1 MSTAI
6 FPDVPPGP
14 RPLSAPQADEPA
26 RFTARTVEGLE
37 WVLARELEAI
47 GARDLRIGRRTI
59 EFSAEPGSERETLY
73 RAVLESRVA
82 IRVLEPLG
90 RFRVD
95 SPETLYRAMQEI
107 DWTEQLRVSDTLRVD
122 AAIHDTFLTHSL
134 YAAQIIKDAVVDQLR
149 TPSGRRPSVQLR
161 GATLR
166 LALHLVGD
174 VATIFRDAAGRSL
187 HQRGWRMGEVE
198 APLSEVLA
206 AGMLAIAG
214 WWRPGATGDATT
226 GEPILDPM
234 CGSGTLVIEA
244 ATIAAGMAPGLWRAR
259 RTAHGFFRFR
269 DCDKLLAERLVA
281 DLEARVCQPAGQCA
295 ASDLD
300 PRAVEAAQACA
311 AAAGV
316 AGSIAIEQRHFEDVR
331 PAAAAGLVLTNP
343 PYGERLPL
351 PRAGALFRRLGDWL
365 VARCGGWRAAILAAD
380 TPAATHLGL
389 RPVYRIPLMNGPIP
403 CRLLELTL
411 RERATPSSPSRPS
424 LKAENR
430 TELPPS
436 APAAS
441 ASASASAPA
450 PAPASASASASAPPV
465 SAETVTDA
473 SRDRA
478 ELDEPWRFR
487 PEEERSSKGPDG
499 ERSRRG
505 DSDRPGAVVAP
516 GVALSESTTTPL
528 AGVAL
533 SESTTTPL
541 TGVALSEST
550 TTPLTGAAIS
560 ESTTTPLAGVAP
572 SRPRTRAVADQIGDF
587 RRRLA
592 KRYKHLAKWAR
603 RQGIEA
609 FRIYDRDIPEI
620 PLAIDWYAGWLH
632 ASEYDRPHERTDI
645 EHDVWLDRMIEAAAD
660 ELGVPPNQT
669 FLKVRRRQRGGGQYE
684 KLDARKTLLTVK
696 EGGLEF
702 EVNLSDYLDTGLFL
716 DHRQTRALVRD
727 EAAGKRFLNLFCYTG
742 SFSVYAAAGGAV
754 ETTSVDL
761 SNTYL
766 DWTRTNLSR
775 NAFKD
780 AGRHRTVRDEARGF
794 LEHRGRRG
802 EPPFD
807 LVVVDPPTFSRSARS
822 ETPWDVERDHAELL
836 ELVARNLVPGGV
848 VYFSTNFRRFHLD
861 VERLAALYE
870 IREITNRTIPE
881 DFRNARIHRGWRLVA
896 KGRV

>member
-6 FPDVPPGP
+6 FPNVPPGP
-14 RPLSAPQADEPA
+14 RPLPAPQADEPA
-26 RFTARTVEGLE
+26 RFTARTLEGLE

-95 SPETLYRAMQEI
+95 SPDTLYRAMQEI

-269 DCDKLLAERLVA
+269 DCDKPLVERLVA

-316 AGSIAIEQRHFEDVR
+316 AGSIAIEQRHFEEVR

-351 PRAGALFRRLGDWL
+351 PRASALFRRLGDWL

-411 RERATPSSPSRPS
+411 RERATPSPPSRPS
-424 LKAENR
+424 LETENQ
-430 TELPPS
+430 TQLPP
-436 APAAS
+436 
-441 ASASASAPA
+441 SAPA
-450 PAPASASASASAPPV
+450 PAPAPAPSETAP
-465 SAETVTDA
+465 SETVTDA

-487 PEEERSSKGPDG
+487 PEEEGSSKGPDG

-516 GVALSESTTTPL
+516 GVALSESSTKPL

-533 SESTTTPL
+533 SESNTTPL
-541 TGVALSEST
+541 TDAAL
-550 TTPLTGAAIS
+550 AD
-560 ESTTTPLAGVAP
+560 STTTPLADAALASSSDAPTVPDAAP

-632 ASEYDRPHERTDI
+632 ASEYDRPHERTEI

-669 FLKVRRRQRGGGQYE
+669 FLKVRRRQRGGGQYQ